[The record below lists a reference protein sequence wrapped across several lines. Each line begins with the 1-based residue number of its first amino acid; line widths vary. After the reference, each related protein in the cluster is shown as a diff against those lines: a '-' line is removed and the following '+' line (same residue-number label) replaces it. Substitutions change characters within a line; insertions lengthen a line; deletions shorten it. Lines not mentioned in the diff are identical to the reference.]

1 MLQSGRG
8 TASDV
13 TAHFSNSLLLEL
25 CERRCEAP
33 HQHHDG
39 HLGPFA
45 FCSLVR
51 GLCLHRR
58 RTKGLSFAFC
68 LYCFHLPGKEVT
80 Q

>member
-1 MLQSGRG
+1 MLQSGRE

-25 CERRCEAP
+25 CERWCEAP
-33 HQHHDG
+33 HQHSDG
-39 HLGPFA
+39 HLGPSA

-58 RTKGLSFAFC
+58 RIKGFSFASC
-68 LYCFHLPGKEVT
+68 LYYFYLPGKEEA